1 MSSDER
7 SAVTPPP
14 PAAAAGNWL
23 SRPGSIRVLWIV
35 FIVVLVVTVAAELLV
50 HLHPRFR
57 LERWFGFHAAWGFLS
72 CVAMVLFANLL
83 GFFLRRSEDYYTRR
97 PEWPDDGERSGD

>member
-7 SAVTPPP
+7 QHAQPP
-14 PAAAAGNWL
+14 PAAG
-23 SRPGSIRVLWIV
+23 RPGLGRPGAVRVLWIV
-35 FIVVLVVTVAAELLV
+35 FVAVLALTVAAELVV

-57 LERWFGFHAAWGFLS
+57 LERWFAFNAAWGFLS

-83 GFFLRRSEDYYTRR
+83 GVFLRRPDDYYSRR
-97 PEWPDDGERSGD
+97 PETPDDGERRGD

>member
-1 MSSDER
+1 MSADER
-7 SAVTPPP
+7 TVAAPPP
-14 PAAAAGNWL
+14 PAAGSRL
-23 SRPGSIRVLWIV
+23 SRPGTIRVLWIA
-35 FIVVLVVTVAAELLV
+35 FIAVLAVTVAAELLV

-83 GFFLRRSEDYYTRR
+83 GVFLRRPDDYYARHPER
-97 PEWPDDGERSGD
+97 PDGEEQRGD

>member
-7 SAVTPPP
+7 PVAAPPP
-14 PAAAAGNWL
+14 PAGEGWL
-23 SRPGSIRVLWIV
+23 SRPGSIRALWIV
-35 FIVVLVVTVAAELLV
+35 FIVVLAVTVAAEFLV

-57 LERWFGFHAAWGFLS
+57 IEGWFAFHAVWGFLS

-83 GFFLRRSEDYYTRR
+83 GVFLRRPEDYYTRR

>member
-7 SAVTPPP
+7 PVATPS
-14 PAAAAGNWL
+14 PAAGGNRPA
-23 SRPGSIRVLWIV
+23 RPGTIRVLWIA
-35 FIVVLVVTVAAELLV
+35 FIAVLAVTVAAELLV

-72 CVAMVLFANLL
+72 CVAMVLCANLL
-83 GFFLRRSEDYYTRR
+83 GVFLRRPDDYYTRR
-97 PEWPDDGERSGD
+97 PEWPDGEERRGD

>member
-1 MSSDER
+1 MSAEER
-7 SAVTPPP
+7 TADARPS
-14 PAAAAGNWL
+14 PAAGSWL
-23 SRPGSIRVLWIV
+23 GRPGTIRMLWIV
-35 FIVVLVVTVAAELLV
+35 FIVVLAATVAAELAV

-83 GFFLRRSEDYYTRR
+83 GVVLRRPDDYYARLA
-97 PEWPDDGERSGD
+97 EQSDGGERSGD

>member
-7 SAVTPPP
+7 IAATPPP
-14 PAAAAGNWL
+14 SAGRHGPG
-23 SRPGSIRVLWIV
+23 RPGAVRALWIV
-35 FIVVLVVTVAAELLV
+35 FLAVLAITVAAELLV

-72 CVAMVLFANLL
+72 CVAMVLFANFL
-83 GFFLRRSEDYYTRR
+83 GIFLRRPDDYYTRR
-97 PEWPDDGERSGD
+97 PEWPDDGERSDD

>member
-7 SAVTPPP
+7 IAAASPP
-14 PAAAAGNWL
+14 PAGRSRN
-23 SRPGSIRVLWIV
+23 SRPGSIRLLWIV
-35 FIVVLVVTVAAELLV
+35 FIVVLALTVAAELLV

-72 CVAMVLFANLL
+72 CVAMVFVANLL
-83 GFFLRRSEDYYTRR
+83 GFFLRRPEDYYTRR
-97 PEWPDDGERSGD
+97 PEWPDGEERGGD

>member
-7 SAVTPPP
+7 ATVTPPP
-14 PAAAAGNWL
+14 ARVNWL
-23 SRPGSIRVLWIV
+23 SRPGSIRALWIA
-35 FIVVLVVTVAAELLV
+35 FIAVLAVTVAAELLV

-83 GFFLRRSEDYYTRR
+83 GVALRRPDDYYARLAEQ
-97 PEWPDDGERSGD
+97 PDGEERRGD

>member
-7 SAVTPPP
+7 TAATPPP
-14 PAAAAGNWL
+14 ARRHGL
-23 SRPGSIRVLWIV
+23 GRPGAVRALWIV
-35 FIVVLVVTVAAELLV
+35 FSAVLALTVAAELLV

-57 LERWFGFHAAWGFLS
+57 LERWFAFHAAWGFLS

-83 GFFLRRSEDYYTRR
+83 GVFLRRPDDYYTRR
-97 PEWPDDGERSGD
+97 PEWPDSEERRGD

>member
-7 SAVTPPP
+7 TAATPPP
-14 PAAAAGNWL
+14 VGGNWL
-23 SRPGSIRVLWIV
+23 SRPGTIRVLWIV
-35 FIVVLVVTVAAELLV
+35 FIAVLAVTVAAELFV

-83 GFFLRRSEDYYTRR
+83 GVFLRRPDDYYTRHPER
-97 PEWPDDGERSGD
+97 PDGEEQRGD

>member
-7 SAVTPPP
+7 TAAATPPT
-14 PAAAAGNWL
+14 AQ
-23 SRPGSIRVLWIV
+23 RPGLGRPGAVRMLWIV
-35 FIVVLVVTVAAELLV
+35 FIAVLALTVAAELLV

-72 CVAMVLFANLL
+72 CVAMVLFANFL
-83 GFFLRRSEDYYTRR
+83 GIFLRRPDDYYSRQPDWPYREERR
-97 PEWPDDGERSGD
+97 GD

>member
-7 SAVTPPP
+7 T
-14 PAAAAGNWL
+14 AAAPPTPAGPGWL
-23 SRPGSIRVLWIV
+23 SRPGTIRLLWIV
-35 FIVVLVVTVAAELLV
+35 FIAVLAATVAAELAV

-72 CVAMVLFANLL
+72 CVGMVLFANLL
-83 GFFLRRSEDYYTRR
+83 GFFLRRPDDYYTRR
-97 PEWPDDGERSGD
+97 PEWPDGGERRGD

>member
-7 SAVTPPP
+7 PRVTPLP
-14 PAAAAGNWL
+14 PAGASWL
-23 SRPGSIRVLWIV
+23 DRPGTIRVLWIA
-35 FIVVLVVTVAAELLV
+35 FIAVLAITVAAELLV

-83 GFFLRRSEDYYTRR
+83 GVFLRRPDDYYARLEQ
-97 PEWPDDGERSGD
+97 PPADGEQHGD

>member
-1 MSSDER
+1 MSSDEHNAAAR
-7 SAVTPPP
+7 P
-14 PAAAAGNWL
+14 PAAEPNWL

-35 FIVVLVVTVAAELLV
+35 FIVVLAATAAAELLV

-83 GFFLRRSEDYYTRR
+83 GVFLRRPDDYYARLQQQADDEERR
-97 PEWPDDGERSGD
+97 GD